1 MGNIQNKQ
9 KWSWSTGNVAML
21 SLAIYIATVFVFSS
35 NIELNIYS
43 QVAFLFMCMCSFL
56 YILTEKKAY
65 YVNGIT
71 VWLFGLL
78 LLAFA
83 SLSWSMDVAYGTGK
97 IITLVQLVFLCVF
110 ANIMIDSPQKVDFTI
125 TAVIFSGYFMYLYT
139 FSTVGINGMIEM
151 FSDDIRLGG
160 QVNQENTFGYYSA
173 IVFAFALYKMIYKNK
188 KWYFFFLPLPL
199 IMGLFSGS
207 KKSLLL
213 LIVVAFLL
221 IALKEKKKIVLRT
234 IWAVIIVGIVGVALY
249 RLGIMDLVLKRFN
262 DAFSGTDVSTNDR
275 QLFIE
280 FGIEKFKE
288 KPLLGYGIE
297 HFGLLFEQTYGVI
310 EPSHNN
316 YIQLLTSFGLVG
328 LCLWYGAYI
337 YFFVVGVKNFYTN
350 NIAPILVLISVMTF
364 VNDITTTTLINKFTY
379 ILLALCFAIAYMIRK
394 DNKKNGIL
402 K

>member
-213 LIVVAFLL
+213 LIVVSFLL

-234 IWAVIIVGIVGVALY
+234 IWAGIKFTRSSYIPRVNNAFTLGFDKIGVGMPTIFAVFTKVRVMKCGDFYTIFLKNHSVLN
-249 RLGIMDLVLKRFN
+249 LVLNHIDSAHSMTRHEFFYVLKSFDIGNINIIGIILYMRRFICN
-262 DAFSGTDVSTNDR
+262 IVLINGENQIRKTTDVVDVHMGN
-275 QLFIE
+275 
-280 FGIEKFKE
+280 K
-288 KPLLGYGIE
+288 
-297 HFGLLFEQTYGVI
+297 H
-310 EPSHNN
+310 
-316 YIQLLTSFGLVG
+316 TSDG
-328 LCLWYGAYI
+328 
-337 YFFVVGVKNFYTN
+337 
-350 NIAPILVLISVMTF
+350 
-364 VNDITTTTLINKFTY
+364 
-379 ILLALCFAIAYMIRK
+379 
-394 DNKKNGIL
+394 
-402 K
+402 